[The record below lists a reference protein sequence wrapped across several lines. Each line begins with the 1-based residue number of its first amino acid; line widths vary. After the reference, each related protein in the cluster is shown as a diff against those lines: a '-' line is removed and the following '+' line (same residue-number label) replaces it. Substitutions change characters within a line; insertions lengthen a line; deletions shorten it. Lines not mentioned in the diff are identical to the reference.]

1 MGLASF
7 LREFAFEVEVIAAMI
22 ATRKSLPQSPSAEP
36 AANALRHGMTAR
48 RFVAPD
54 QADRMWAIQAHL
66 CAIYEPVSNEE
77 VHCVEELALAQA
89 QLYDVEV
96 AAWERLEWE
105 KSHARERYDR
115 RMRDQFDKDLAA
127 CRKNPFIWLDILAMT
142 WLGASHMARVWAE
155 IADHLERSPASC
167 PLDRIRAAVASQK
180 SEFDV
185 DRICFDGRWILQRH
199 LAIAPDPQAELE
211 AWLKIGC
218 TGADEPRADQRAY
231 ARRILEMAPDP
242 VTAQRELLEKAI
254 AERDRWAL
262 KANDLRSRYETDRDL
277 AADRAVFYVP
287 ADEKATRESRLA
299 LRYLTAARNRVDK
312 LERRIEALRKLRPVR
327 NLRQRNDF
335 TSPAPCR
342 APAPDTSQSRKMAE
356 IEATEAKAS
365 ALKVENAARKV
376 NNAAMD
382 REFEALEA
390 EIDAQEAAWA
400 EEEAKWAAED
410 LKRKATKIL
419 ESKEVYSDSGQ
430 SSGRRAN
437 PVEIARAFRKKNAK
451 K

>member
-1 MGLASF
+1 
-7 LREFAFEVEVIAAMI
+7 MI
-22 ATRKSLPQSPSAEP
+22 ATRNSLPLSTSVEP

-54 QADRMWAIQAHL
+54 QADRFDAIRAHL
-66 CAIYEPVSNEE
+66 FAVYEPASTEE
-77 VHCVEELALAQA
+77 VHCLEELALAQA

-105 KSHARERYDR
+105 KSHARERFDR
-115 RMRDQFDKDLAA
+115 RMRDQFAKDLAA
-127 CRKNPFIWLDILAMT
+127 CRENPFIWLDILAMT
-142 WLGASHMARVWAE
+142 WLGTTHMAQVWAE
-155 IADHLERSPASC
+155 IADHLERSPTSC
-167 PLDRIRAAVASQK
+167 PLDRIRDAVASQK

-199 LAIAPDPQAELE
+199 LAIAPDPQTELE
-211 AWLKIGC
+211 AWLKCTC
-218 TGADEPRADQRAY
+218 TGTDEPRDDQRSH
-231 ARRILEMAPDP
+231 ARWLLDHAPDP
-242 VTAQRELLEKAI
+242 ATARRELLAKAV

-312 LERRIEALRKLRPVR
+312 LDRRFEALRKLRPVR

-335 TSPAPCR
+335 AIPAPPR
-342 APAPDTSQSRKMAE
+342 APVADTGQARKMADFAAME
-356 IEATEAKAS
+356 TRATAVDPESAAQAS
-365 ALKVENAARKV
+365 ARAA
-376 NNAAMD
+376 AD
-382 REFEALEA
+382 LEFEALEA
-390 EIDAQEAAWA
+390 ELAAEEAAWA
-400 EEEAKWAAED
+400 EQEARWAAAD
-410 LKRKATKIL
+410 LERKSTKALDPKAIAD
-419 ESKEVYSDSGQ
+419 DSRP

-437 PVEIARAFRKKNAK
+437 PAEIARAFRRKNAK